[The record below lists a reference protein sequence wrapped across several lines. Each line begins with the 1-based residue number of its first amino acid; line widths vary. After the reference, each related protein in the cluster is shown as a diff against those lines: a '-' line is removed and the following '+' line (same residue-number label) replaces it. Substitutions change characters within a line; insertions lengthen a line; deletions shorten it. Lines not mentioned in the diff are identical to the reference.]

1 MLLGQSNM
9 KKRPQTNLKK
19 FQDHEEGDNDKKVLK
34 DLHTKN
40 ILPLK
45 KTAPLTKNFNEKFYG
60 TKVIPLIN
68 CNKTGLV
75 PQY

>member
-9 KKRPQTNLKK
+9 KKRPQTRLKK

-68 CNKTGLV
+68 WNKTGLV